1 MHERGLQR
9 EARLSETRDIWLHA
23 PPVRWYVG
31 PGMLAAQIVGRRAEL
46 AFLRSTWP
54 RRSSQPAG
62 IAPEMTTPTA
72 ATLADSPSPEVAVAA
87 ADGATDDAMTE
98 GPEAGTAGPALGA
111 DTSIDFPNGATL
123 GFATA
128 PTLPPSEPVASASDG
143 RPVHVLLASPST
155 LPPTVAPLSRSAH
168 PIREWRQ
175 HSLLVSLSPP
185 SPTVVQPEFLAF
197 KSPPSQRVAPLPQS
211 AHPIGEY
218 RQPSLLVSPSP
229 PSPTVVQHEFLA
241 CKSPPS

>member
-87 ADGATDDAMTE
+87 ADGATDDVMTE
-98 GPEAGTAGPALGA
+98 GP
-111 DTSIDFPNGATL
+111 GAT
-123 GFATA
+123 
-128 PTLPPSEPVASASDG
+128 PSLPPSEPVASVSDGRPVRALGEPVNLASDG
-143 RPVHVLLASPST
+143 RPPFTVGTPHQG
-155 LPPTVAPLSRSAH
+155 VAPALDPGEPIASVSDGRPARVLSVPITSVSDAPPLPRSAH
-168 PIREWRQ
+168 PIRE
-175 HSLLVSLSPP
+175 
-185 SPTVVQPEFLAF
+185 
-197 KSPPSQRVAPLPQS
+197 
-211 AHPIGEY
+211 
-218 RQPSLLVSPSP
+218 
-229 PSPTVVQHEFLA
+229 
-241 CKSPPS
+241 